1 VVAIAVLA
9 AVSLGAAACSSSS
22 NSSSTTASNSTAAT
36 VNAAT
41 ENQDITN
48 SFNTLFDLANPNVDP
63 KIAVVQDGSSIRTAF
78 QAALQSSAAS
88 SAAGSKIDSISSMT
102 ASACHAASL
111 PSPCAKV
118 VYDILGP
125 SGTAIL
131 PNSQGYAVYVNG
143 QWLVAKTS
151 ICQLLVL
158 FYQTEGKTGSPPG
171 C

>member
-1 VVAIAVLA
+1 VVAIAVFA
-9 AVSLGAAACSSSS
+9 AVSLGAAGSSSS
-22 NSSSTTASNSTAAT
+22 NSSSTTASTTAAT

-48 SFNTLFDLANPNVDP
+48 SFNTLFDLANPSIDP

-88 SAAGSKIDSISSMT
+88 SAAGAKIDTITPMSP
-102 ASACHAASL
+102 SACHAASL

-131 PNSQGYAVYVNG
+131 PNSQGYAVYVDG